1 MEAMPSSSP
10 EMADLAPRRWS
21 GQRAGAAAPG
31 GGARPRDACSPRGQ
45 RRREGAAAPGGGAR
59 PWAACSPRRNRRR
72 EAGAA
77 ASRRRSWTR
86 SSACTAARTPSPH
99 GSRQSWSPSSGTS
112 TRSCSGTTRRVRAL
126 ELHHA
131 AVGCRRGRVPG
142 KGQQGAAPATGAMR
156 RPEGVWVGWRLG
168 RRKGK

>member
-10 EMADLAPRRWS
+10 EMSDLAPRRSS

-31 GGARPRDACSPRGQ
+31 GGARPRAACSPRGERGEGGACSA
-45 RRREGAAAPGGGAR
+45 RRRRQAVGRLLPTQEQEKGGRGSSIPAVLADAVEGSHSSENAVSARVAAIIV
-59 PWAACSPRRNRRR
+59 SKLR
-72 EAGAA
+72 EA
-77 ASRRRSWTR
+77 
-86 SSACTAARTPSPH
+86 
-99 GSRQSWSPSSGTS
+99 
-112 TRSCSGTTRRVRAL
+112 RSCSGTTRRVRAL

-131 AVGCRRGRVPG
+131 AVGHHRGRVPG

-156 RPEGVWVGWRLG
+156 RPEGVWVGWRWG